1 MKRRGTHNGSSRD
14 NDSMMRVL
22 QGMMESQQMQ
32 MELMRQGL
40 LVVPREQKPGDV
52 SDFSR
57 LQSATFSGMEK
68 SWIQSSG

>member
-1 MKRRGTHNGSSRD
+1 MKRQGTRNGSSKE

-40 LVVPREQKPGDV
+40 LVVPRE
-52 SDFSR
+52 
-57 LQSATFSGMEK
+57 
-68 SWIQSSG
+68 